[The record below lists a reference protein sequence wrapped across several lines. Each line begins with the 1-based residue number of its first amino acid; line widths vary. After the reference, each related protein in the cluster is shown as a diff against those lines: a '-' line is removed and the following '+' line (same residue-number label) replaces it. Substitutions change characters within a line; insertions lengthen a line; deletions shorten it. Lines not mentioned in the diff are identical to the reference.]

1 MKKFLLAG
9 LIAGIMLGMN
19 YAASAQTPGGT
30 RVGIKLGAS
39 LSTLSGTINSEAH
52 MRGSLMVGTLV
63 RFKPSKQLFSVQA
76 ELNMQKQGANI
87 EYDDGQRE
95 ERDPFYFN
103 VPVLLRQYIRGPLYV
118 NVGPQLGLRTG
129 SSKSPLKS
137 TDISVVGGLGFE
149 AANGF
154 VFDARLNYGLLD
166 IDNDPQ
172 TQSIRRQLGFGGLYN
187 RVAQFSVGYL
197 FGKK

>member
-1 MKKFLLAG
+1 
-9 LIAGIMLGMN
+9 MN